1 MASKIKDTTPE
12 RLASIEA
19 RFDAFMV
26 AVDERHRENQAQFK
40 ALSEAQ
46 QTLKAAL
53 DRYTGFWGA
62 ILLIGGILATVWGIL
77 GGLLRKKLGW
87 E

>member
-19 RFDAFMV
+19 RFDAFM
-26 AVDERHRENQAQFK
+26 ATQDERHRENQVMFK
-40 ALSEAQ
+40 LVQDSQ
-46 QTLKAAL
+46 QTLKTAL

-62 ILLIGGILATVWGIL
+62 VLLIGGVLATIWGIL
-77 GGLLRKKLGW
+77 GGIVRKKLGW
-87 E
+87 D